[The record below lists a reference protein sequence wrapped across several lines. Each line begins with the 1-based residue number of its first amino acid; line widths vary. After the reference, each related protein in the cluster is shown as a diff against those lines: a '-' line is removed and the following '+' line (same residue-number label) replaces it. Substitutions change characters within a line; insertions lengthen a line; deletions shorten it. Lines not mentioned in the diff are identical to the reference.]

1 MKIEDQMDDS
11 SPNTGYETSDVDPK
25 PVIWFGVAL
34 AAMVAVTIAAMAWMF
49 DYLAA
54 REDRLDASGSPL
66 ADTRERPAAPPLQVT
81 PSSDLTQMRARE
93 EALLNSYG
101 WVDRQEGL
109 VRIPIERAMEI
120 LAGRGLGTQPGGGG
134 SAGE

>member
-1 MKIEDQMDDS
+1 MDNS

-34 AAMVAVTIAAMAWMF
+34 AAMLAVTIAAMAWMF
-49 DYLAA
+49 DYLTA
-54 REDRLDASGSPL
+54 REDRLDTSGSPL

-109 VRIPIERAMEI
+109 VHIPIERAMEI
-120 LAGRGLGTQPGGGG
+120 LAGRGLGAQPSGGG

>member
-1 MKIEDQMDDS
+1 MDDS
-11 SPNTGYETSDVDPK
+11 SPNSGYETSDVDPK
-25 PVIWFGVAL
+25 PIIRFGVAL
-34 AAMVAVTIAAMAWMF
+34 AAMLAVTIAAMAWMF

-54 REDRLDASGSPL
+54 REDQLDTSGSPL
-66 ADTRERPAAPPLQVT
+66 ADTRERPAAPQLQVS

-93 EALLNSYG
+93 AALLNSHG

-109 VRIPIERAMEI
+109 VHIPIERAMEI
-120 LAGRGLGTQPGGGG
+120 LAGRGLGSQPSGGG

>member
-1 MKIEDQMDDS
+1 MDNS

-34 AAMVAVTIAAMAWMF
+34 AAMLAVTIAAMAWMF
-49 DYLAA
+49 DYLTA
-54 REDRLDASGSPL
+54 REDRLDTSGSPL

-109 VRIPIERAMEI
+109 VHIPIERAMEI
-120 LAGRGLGTQPGGGG
+120 LAGRGLGSQPSGGG